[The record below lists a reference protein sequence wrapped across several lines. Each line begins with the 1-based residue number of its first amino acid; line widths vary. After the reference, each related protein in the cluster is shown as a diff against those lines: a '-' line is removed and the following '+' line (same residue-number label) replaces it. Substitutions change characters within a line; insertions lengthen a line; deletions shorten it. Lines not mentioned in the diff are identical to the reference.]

1 MSEKK
6 IRVLMSKPGIDGH
19 WRGGIVVS
27 RAIRDA
33 GMELIFGGF
42 QNVQQIVETAIQ
54 EDVDVLGLSIHSGA
68 HFAYT
73 QQVID
78 LLKER
83 GVFDDI
89 MILVGGV
96 IPAQDFAKLKE
107 MGVANIYGPGSKTSD
122 IVEFIKSDVNAYG
135 TYHCCNSG
143 SCSWYEFAAE
153 IFDLCGLDADLSE
166 TTYAEYKTRA
176 VRPRYSVMDNSK
188 VGEIYK
194 MPHWQEALK
203 EYLKIKGHPVM
214 AVKS

>member
-42 QNVQQIVETAIQ
+42 QNVEQIVESAIQ
-54 EDVDVLGLSIHSGA
+54 EDVDVIGLSIHSGA

-83 GVFDDI
+83 NALDKF

-96 IPAQDFAKLKE
+96 IPAIDFPQLRE
-107 MGVANIYGPGSKTSD
+107 MGVANVFGPGSMVAD
-122 IVEFIKSDVNAYG
+122 IVSFI
-135 TYHCCNSG
+135 
-143 SCSWYEFAAE
+143 
-153 IFDLCGLDADLSE
+153 SE
-166 TTYAEYKTRA
+166 
-176 VRPRYSVMDNSK
+176 N
-188 VGEIYK
+188 
-194 MPHWQEALK
+194 
-203 EYLKIKGHPVM
+203 
-214 AVKS
+214 VKK

>member
-42 QNVQQIVETAIQ
+42 QNVEQIVESAIQ
-54 EDVDVLGLSIHSGA
+54 EDVDVIGLSIHSGA

-83 GVFDDI
+83 GVIDNV
-89 MILVGGV
+89 MILVGGIV
-96 IPAQDFAKLKE
+96 PAQDFSRLKE
-107 MGVANIYGPGSKTSD
+107 MGVANIYGPGSMTSD
-122 IVEFIKSDVNAYG
+122 IVEFIK
-135 TYHCCNSG
+135 TH
-143 SCSWYEFAAE
+143 
-153 IFDLCGLDADLSE
+153 
-166 TTYAEYKTRA
+166 
-176 VRPRYSVMDNSK
+176 
-188 VGEIYK
+188 
-194 MPHWQEALK
+194 
-203 EYLKIKGHPVM
+203 
-214 AVKS
+214 VKK

>member
-42 QNVQQIVETAIQ
+42 QNVEQIVESAIQ
-54 EDVDVLGLSIHSGA
+54 EDVDVIGLSIHSGA

-83 GVFDDI
+83 GVLDNF
-89 MILVGGV
+89 MILVGGIV
-96 IPAQDFAKLKE
+96 PAQDFSRLKE
-107 MGVANIYGPGSKTSD
+107 MDVANIYGPGSMTSD
-122 IVEFIKSDVNAYG
+122 IVEFIK
-135 TYHCCNSG
+135 TH
-143 SCSWYEFAAE
+143 
-153 IFDLCGLDADLSE
+153 
-166 TTYAEYKTRA
+166 
-176 VRPRYSVMDNSK
+176 
-188 VGEIYK
+188 
-194 MPHWQEALK
+194 
-203 EYLKIKGHPVM
+203 
-214 AVKS
+214 VKK